1 MQNPWFSSNTLLP
14 TKQSINLV
22 IPVIVMIKTER
33 ITQFGSEMSELSTLL
48 LKYRNLQN
56 ASFSRAAVLSTKQSI
71 NLIIPV
77 IVMIKIERITQ
88 FGSEMSELSNL
99 FLKYRNLK
107 NAFSQKLLRYQ
118 QRNQSASS

>member
-1 MQNPWFSSNTLLP
+1 MQNPCFSSNTPLP

-22 IPVIVMIKTER
+22 IPVIVMIKIER

-77 IVMIKIERITQ
+77 IVMIKIERIT
-88 FGSEMSELSNL
+88 
-99 FLKYRNLK
+99 R
-107 NAFSQKLLRYQ
+107 
-118 QRNQSASS
+118 